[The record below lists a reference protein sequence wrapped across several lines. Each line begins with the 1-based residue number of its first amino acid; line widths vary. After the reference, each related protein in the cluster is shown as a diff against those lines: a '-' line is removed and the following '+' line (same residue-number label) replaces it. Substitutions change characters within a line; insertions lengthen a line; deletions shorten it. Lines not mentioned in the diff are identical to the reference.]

1 MRANTSRPIRLCLIS
16 GVSAFAV
23 AAAAMIAAPVYAA
36 EANSAQSNSQSDSSK
51 TDNSKGGIPEVTV
64 TAQFRAQ
71 NVQST
76 PIAITAITGQM
87 LDARSQTSITD
98 ITAQAPNVQLQQ
110 NAAGAG
116 NSMRAFIRGVGQ
128 SDLDPAVDPG
138 VGIYI
143 DDVYFASITGSIF
156 DLMDLD
162 RVEILRG
169 PQGTLSGMNSM
180 GGSVKLFS
188 KKPTGSGGFLEATAG
203 SLSRKDVRAAGD
215 FTIIPDQLFVRI
227 AGVSRHHDGYVTR
240 YDYACLHPTDP
251 DVISGAIPR
260 GNSGQSCKLGTL
272 GGQAMSALRAQI
284 RWLPTDKLEINISA
298 DGTQDDSNAT
308 AATLLNAAEF
318 IPGLS
323 ASYSGI
329 PYDNRYT
336 AWGPNAGDTVL
347 HSPYVTYAN
356 FSDPAVTYTPIDTAG
371 TPGANNGAYS
381 IEPTNRLRAWGVTSN
396 IDYQLDDKT
405 SLKSITGYRSFSS
418 EGAEDNDGSP
428 APILLGLDTIRHKQF
443 SEEVRLTGSL
453 LDSKVD
459 YTIGGIYF
467 RQKTFYELRVHAP
480 FIPIGTD
487 PFNRPIFDFIQND
500 PTVNKW
506 YAGFAHAVWH
516 VTDKLDLTGGIR
528 YTEQNKS
535 YTFYRYNVD
544 GMTTFLPLSNPAN
557 PLSGL
562 TARYKGSHVD
572 YRADLSYQWT
582 DSIMTY
588 VQVSTGFKGGG
599 ISPRPYFPQQAI
611 PFGPESLRAYEA
623 GLKSRFFDNK
633 VQFNTSVFH
642 NQYRNYQ
649 GTPTQ
654 CVDVNGNILPA
665 PYNTPCGEYQNIA
678 NAKVDGVEVEAE
690 IYPVEGLEIDSS
702 FSWLDFRFQQPFI
715 QTASIVKGQS
725 APGIGDI
732 KWSLGIQYAIPF
744 VAEGTLT
751 PRFDISHTPGY
762 CGNLNCDPLVS
773 NTAYNLANF
782 RLTYRPSGDEWS
794 IALQITNLFNKL
806 YYLNKFTSTYTDGH
820 PGMPREWAITLRR
833 NF

>member
-1 MRANTSRPIRLCLIS
+1 MNTKTSISCRLGLIS
-16 GVSAFAV
+16 GASALAIVMASAFGAS
-23 AAAAMIAAPVYAA
+23 ALA
-36 EANSAQSNSQSDSSK
+36 AQSGSKSDK
-51 TDNSKGGIPEVTV
+51 EGIPEITV
-64 TAQFRAQ
+64 TAQFREENLQ
-71 NVQST
+71 TT
-76 PIAITAITGQM
+76 PLSITAITGAM

-110 NAAGAG
+110 NAAGGG

-128 SDLDPAVDPG
+128 SDQDPAVDPG
-138 VGIYI
+138 VGVYV

-188 KKPTGSGGFLEATAG
+188 KKPTGDNAGFLEGTAG
-203 SLSRKDVRAAGD
+203 SLRRTDVRGAAD
-215 FTIIPDQLFVRI
+215 FTIVPDELFFRI
-227 AGVSRHHDGYVTR
+227 AGVSRHHKGFVTQ
-240 YDYACLHPTDP
+240 YDYACLHPSDP

-260 GNSGQSCKLGTL
+260 GNTGQDCKLGTL
-272 GGQAMSALRAQI
+272 GGQSMSALRGQL
-284 RWLPTDKLEINISA
+284 RWVATDKLEINISA
-298 DGTQDDSNAT
+298 DGTDDNSSST

-347 HSPYVTYAN
+347 HDPYVTYAN

-371 TPGANNGAYS
+371 TPGASNGPYS
-381 IEPTNRLRAWGVTSN
+381 VPNVNELHAWGIAGNV
-396 IDYQLDDKT
+396 DWQLNDKM
-405 SLKSITGYRSFSS
+405 SLKSITGYRSYTSKS
-418 EGAEDNDGSP
+418 AYDNDGSP

-443 SEEVRLTGSL
+443 SEELRLSGTL

-459 YTIGGIYF
+459 YTVGGIYF

-480 FIPIGTD
+480 FIPVGSPAYIFTQ
-487 PFNRPIFDFIQND
+487 PIFDFIQND

-528 YTEQNKS
+528 YTEQDKS
-535 YTFYRYNVD
+535 YTFYRYNID
-544 GMTTFLPLSNPAN
+544 GTSPFLPLSDPAN
-557 PLSGL
+557 PLNGL
-562 TARYKGSHVD
+562 KARFKGSHVD

-582 DSIMTY
+582 DNIMTY
-588 VQVSTGFKGGG
+588 VQFSTGFKGGG
-599 ISPRPYFPQQAI
+599 ISPRPYYPQQAI

-623 GLKSRFFDNK
+623 GLKSRLFEDHLQ
-633 VQFNTSVFH
+633 VNTSVFH
-642 NQYRNYQ
+642 NNYRNYQ
-649 GTPTQ
+649 GTPTN
-654 CVDVNGNILPA
+654 CVDVNGNLLPA

-690 IYPVEGLEIDSS
+690 LYPVEGLMIDAS
-702 FSWLDFRFQQPFI
+702 FSWLDFRFGDPFI
-715 QTASIVKGQS
+715 QTGSIVKGQS

-732 KWSLGIQYAIPF
+732 KWSLGIQYDIPF
-744 VAEGTLT
+744 VAQGTLT
-751 PRFDISHTPGY
+751 PRFDIHHTPGY

-773 NTAYNLANF
+773 NTSYELANF
-782 RLTYRPSGDEWS
+782 RLTYRPMNDDWS
-794 IALQITNLFNKL
+794 VALQITNLFDKL
-806 YYLNKFTSTYTDGH
+806 YYINKFTSIYTDGQ
-820 PGMPREWAITLRR
+820 PGMPREWAITVRK